1 MNLNKKMRLTNIHL
15 LGNEDGRLRANTIY
29 AELRTK
35 DGDLAIG
42 ATLEYILKE
51 IRDRKYV
58 VDNVLVKYTPKGNSI
73 VQVLS
78 D

>member
-1 MNLNKKMRLTNIHL
+1 MRLTNIHL